1 MGEKALV
8 SDLIKGLCETVSC
21 YRSCADVLYL
31 KLAFA
36 DAFLA
41 VVVMNVDVLSTLM
54 VTLPLMLEST

>member
-41 VVVMNVDVLSTLM
+41 VVVININMLSILI
-54 VTLPLMLEST
+54 VTL